1 MRSDRDE
8 YLNIHWQNIPYNF
21 QSQFRKLNPYEG
33 RIYTP
38 FDYESI
44 MLYGARAFSRD
55 GYSITMS
62 PTKPGIVLRDAFQ
75 KKYLSNYD
83 AQSINKLY
91 NC

>member
-1 MRSDRDE
+1 
-8 YLNIHWQNIPYNF
+8 
-21 QSQFRKLNPYEG
+21 
-33 RIYTP
+33 
-38 FDYESI
+38 
-44 MLYGARAFSRD
+44 MLYGARVFSHD

-62 PTKPGIVLRDAFQ
+62 PTKPGVVLRDPYE